1 MRHHPGGTARKAC
14 VYIRVESTR
23 ELFEAVTRSAP
34 EADVVIQAAAPAD
47 YRFAITHD
55 QKLKKQ
61 DGLPLMVEL
70 VENPD
75 IAAAVGKAKRPG
87 QVLVG
92 FAAET
97 EHLMENA
104 ARKLERKNLDMIVA
118 NDVSQPGAGFNV
130 DTNIAT
136 LLTHDGARECPL
148 QSKAALAQ
156 DILDETL
163 SLRERGQEKA

>member
-1 MRHHPGGTARKAC
+1 M
-14 VYIRVESTR
+14 
-23 ELFEAVTRSAP
+23 
-34 EADVVIQAAAPAD
+34 
-47 YRFAITHD
+47 YRQH
-55 QKLKKQ
+55 L
-61 DGLPLMVEL
+61 
-70 VENPD
+70 
-75 IAAAVGKAKRPG
+75 GKAKRPG

-163 SLRERGQEKA
+163 SLRGRGQEKA

>member
-1 MRHHPGGTARKAC
+1 
-14 VYIRVESTR
+14 
-23 ELFEAVTRSAP
+23 
-34 EADVVIQAAAPAD
+34 
-47 YRFAITHD
+47 
-55 QKLKKQ
+55 
-61 DGLPLMVEL
+61 MVEL

-156 DILDETL
+156 GILDETL